1 MPKFSFQITTRDG
14 NKIQAVQIF
23 GSDMDEAEVKLR
35 RMYRY
40 CEINHVHEMGD
51 IRKVSSAPNLEEIL
65 GLISS

>member
-23 GSDMDEAEVKLR
+23 GADMDEAEVKLR

-40 CEINHVHEMGD
+40 CEINHAHEMGA
-51 IRKVSSAPNLEEIL
+51 IPKTFSAHSLEEIL
-65 GLISS
+65 GLISR